1 MTTSTTTT
9 ATTTDVAL
17 AALAALIT
25 KHGPCL
31 AIRVSSAQASG
42 AAKKYAYWGAVRYR
56 ISLAKD
62 GTPCA
67 RPLGRASSD
76 RRSLRLA
83 EQDADAAARSLGAV
97 RLQTIG
103 RLSDYDAANVL
114 DQLAE
119 LAHGEAA

>member
-1 MTTSTTTT
+1 MTTTTT

-17 AALAALIT
+17 AALAAVIS
-25 KHGPCL
+25 KHGPIT

-42 AAKKYAYWGAVRYR
+42 AAKQYAYWGAVRYR

-67 RPLGRASSD
+67 RPLERASSD

-103 RLSDYDAANVL
+103 RLTEYDAALVL
-114 DQLAE
+114 DQIAE
-119 LAHGEAA
+119 LSQGEAA